1 MAKNFR
7 DLNTVEACD
16 MNREQAMIYV
26 LNFLNSRMSAMSNAQ
41 RNKVKEL
48 IGMHEIS
55 APELVNKYIELVRDN
70 A

>member
-16 MNREQAMIYV
+16 MNREQAIIYV

-48 IGMHEIS
+48 IGLHEIS

>member
-1 MAKNFR
+1 
-7 DLNTVEACD
+7 VEASD
-16 MNREQAMIYV
+16 MNREQAIIYV

-48 IGMHEIS
+48 IGLHEIS